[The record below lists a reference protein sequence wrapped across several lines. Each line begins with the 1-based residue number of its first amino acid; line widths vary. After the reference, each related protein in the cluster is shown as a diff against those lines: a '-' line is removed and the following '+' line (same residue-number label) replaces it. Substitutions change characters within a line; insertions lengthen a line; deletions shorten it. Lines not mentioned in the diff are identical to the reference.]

1 VFDITID
8 ALALH
13 FLLKI
18 DDDLVNEGDLNS
30 IFSYQKR
37 ELHKLKTQTKLTS
50 NINKIW
56 LIYLTKDLFRPSTI
70 FPWYQNALYP
80 LQVLC

>member
-1 VFDITID
+1 MFDITID

-37 ELHKLKTQTKLTS
+37 ELHKLKTQTKLTT
-50 NINKIW
+50 NI
-56 LIYLTKDLFRPSTI
+56 LIKYG
-70 FPWYQNALYP
+70 
-80 LQVLC
+80 